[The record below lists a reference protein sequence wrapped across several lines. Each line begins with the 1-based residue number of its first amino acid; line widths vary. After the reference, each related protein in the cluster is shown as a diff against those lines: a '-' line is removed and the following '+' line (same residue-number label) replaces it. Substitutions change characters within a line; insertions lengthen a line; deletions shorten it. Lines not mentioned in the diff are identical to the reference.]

1 LLALL
6 KRYREL
12 LVVSALLL
20 YPFGTFLA
28 RGRGARDP
36 NFVDRALIAI
46 SAPLQRAI
54 GWSID
59 CVGNGW
65 KSYVDLRGVKQDN
78 DRLRH
83 ENAEL
88 RSRVQA
94 LSEAQLENERLR
106 ALLGYAQQAIGQE
119 VPARVIA
126 INPVSHPF
134 SLRIDRGSD
143 HGVHPGMA
151 VVTADGVVG
160 QVIRVTG
167 GYADVMTVKDANS
180 RTSVRVQRSR
190 ARATAAGGGGH
201 KNLQLENLLR
211 TEEVQDGDLIV
222 TAGTDGVFPPGL
234 PVGKAT
240 GVARKTIGMFQ
251 TAEVIPAVD
260 MTRVEEVLVLP
271 HEEPAPPSAAAL
283 APPIR
288 EANP

>member
-6 KRYREL
+6 KRYREF

-20 YPFGTFLA
+20 YPFATFLA

-36 NFVDRALIAI
+36 NLVDRAVIAL
-46 SAPLQRAI
+46 SAPVQRVI
-54 GWSID
+54 GWTID
-59 CVGNGW
+59 GMTSGW
-65 KSYVDLRGVKQDN
+65 ASYVDLRGVKKEN
-78 DRLRH
+78 DRLRQ

-94 LSEAQLENERLR
+94 LSEARLENERLR
-106 ALLGYAQQAIGQE
+106 ALLGYAHRATGEE

-143 HGVHPGMA
+143 HGLRTGMA
-151 VVTADGVVG
+151 VITADGVVG

-167 GYADVMTVKDANS
+167 GYADVMTVKDPNS

-190 ARATAAGGGGH
+190 ARATAAGIGGD
-201 KNLQLENLLR
+201 KNLLLENLLR
-211 TEEVQDGDLIV
+211 TEEVQDGDLMV

-234 PVGKAT
+234 LVGRAS

-251 TAEVIPAVD
+251 TAEVVPAVD
-260 MTRVEEVLVLP
+260 MTKVEEVLVLP
-271 HEEPAPPSAAAL
+271 LLDAGPAPAAAQV
-283 APPIR
+283 PSIR
-288 EANP
+288 EAQP

>member
-28 RGRGARDP
+28 RGRAAREP
-36 NFVDRALIAI
+36 NFVDRAVIAA

-54 GWSID
+54 GWCIEG
-59 CVGNGW
+59 VGSGW
-65 KSYVDLRGVKQDN
+65 RSYVDLRGVNQQN
-78 DRLRH
+78 ERLRQ
-83 ENAEL
+83 ENAQL
-88 RSRVQA
+88 RSRVQT

-106 ALLGYAQQAIGQE
+106 ALLGYAQEATGQE
-119 VPARVIA
+119 VLARVIA
-126 INPVSHPF
+126 INPVSQPF

-143 HGVHPGMA
+143 HGVRPGMA
-151 VVTADGVVG
+151 VITADGVVG

-167 GYADVMTVKDANS
+167 GYADVMTVKDASS

-190 ARATAAGGGGH
+190 ARATAAGAGGD
-201 KNLQLENLLR
+201 KNLLLENLLR

-234 PVGKAT
+234 LVGRAT

-260 MTRVEEVLVLP
+260 MSRVEEVLVLP
-271 HEEPAPPSAAAL
+271 PVEGAAPSAAVQ
-283 APPIR
+283 APTIR
-288 EANP
+288 EAGR